1 MKACPFTTL
10 YWDFLMRHEEMLGKN
25 QRMALQV
32 KNLGRLGAEKKKE
45 IRAAAKKIRE
55 TTAKGGYS

>member
-1 MKACPFTTL
+1 
-10 YWDFLMRHEEMLGKN
+10 
-25 QRMALQV
+25 MALQV